1 MYSSGIISQMRQLA
15 FFFGIVLCVIVC
27 SGRSHAAETVLGSV
41 EEVMLLPSGIL
52 LPARIDTGAALTS
65 LDARNIRIVDGHA
78 EFDLPS
84 AYGGH
89 HLRLPLVRETAKK
102 VRTPAGRDERPIVRL
117 ALCIGERQLRI
128 RATLAD
134 RTAMDYPLLIGRNVL
149 KKDMVVN
156 VSKSHL
162 QRPRCVFGKSHE
174 K

>member
-1 MYSSGIISQMRQLA
+1 MYSSGIISHLRQSA
-15 FFFGIVLCVIVC
+15 FFAGIVFCVFVC
-27 SGRSHAAETVLGSV
+27 SGNPHAAETVIGSV
-41 EEVMLLPSGIL
+41 EDVMLLPSGIV

-65 LDARNIRIVDGHA
+65 LDARNIRIIDGHA

-84 AYGGH
+84 ASGDRR
-89 HLRLPLVRETAKK
+89 LRLPLVRETAKK

-117 ALCIGERQLRI
+117 TICVGERQLRI

-134 RTAMDYPLLIGRNVL
+134 RTAMDYPLLVGRNVL

-162 QRPRCVFGKSHE
+162 QRPRCIAGK
-174 K
+174 